1 MSGDWLTYQEAATR
15 LGIKV
20 DSVKKRAARRLW
32 QRTTGNDGRTRVLVP
47 SDSPGPVSVDIPPD
61 MPPGHGD
68 VSVPDDTRE
77 KLAASEARAAV
88 LAAQVEDLQ
97 RERDR
102 LLSILE
108 TRPIA
113 PEQGFWSKLFGRR

>member
-47 SDSPGPVSVDIPPD
+47 SDSPRPVSVDIPAD
-61 MPPGHGD
+61 MPPDTGD

-113 PEQGFWSKLFGRR
+113 PEHGFWSKLFGRR